1 MLDSKK
7 MMRGA
12 MLAAIYAALTIV
24 LAPISYGPV
33 QLRVAEGLT
42 VLPYFFPEAIPGLF
56 LGCFL
61 ANLYGGYG
69 LIDVV
74 FGSLATL
81 LAALLSRKMPHPWLA
96 PLPPVVVNALVI
108 GWILKVTLGL
118 PFGLMA
124 LQVGL
129 GQLLSCYV
137 LGMPVLYG
145 VKRFWPWP
153 EEIKDKTWS

>member
-12 MLAAIYAALTIV
+12 MVAAIYAALTIV

-42 VLPYFFPEAIPGLF
+42 VLPFFFPEAIPGLF

-69 LIDVV
+69 IMDVV

-96 PLPPVVVNALVI
+96 PLPPVLVNALII
-108 GWILKVTLGL
+108 GWILNVTLGL

-137 LGMPVLYG
+137 LGMPLLYA

-153 EEIKDKTWS
+153 EEIADKIRS